1 MNDFA
6 NKNYASNKNSNKT
19 KTVRGFLISLMF
31 VFGGLTIVV
40 VDHIGQ
46 NLQHARAVEVAS
58 R

>member
-1 MNDFA
+1 MIDFA
-6 NKNYASNKNSNKT
+6 NKNYNSNKNSTKA

-46 NLQHARAVEVAS
+46 TLQHARAVNIAS